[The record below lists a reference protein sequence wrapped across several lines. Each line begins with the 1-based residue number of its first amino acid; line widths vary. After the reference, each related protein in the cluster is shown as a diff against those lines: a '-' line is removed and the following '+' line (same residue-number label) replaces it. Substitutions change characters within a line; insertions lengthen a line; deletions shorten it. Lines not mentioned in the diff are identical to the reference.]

1 MTDSSGPVRSIAST
15 PFVHLRLH
23 TEYSFRDSM
32 VRIKPLMKAVADAG
46 QWAVG
51 LGDVANVFALV
62 KFYRAAMATG
72 LKPLAGAEVCVEMAE
87 GKRVTVLFYSRNR
100 DGFRNLCCI
109 LTRLYVG
116 EGVNPDEPFVT
127 LAAIESYLEDL
138 ECVLCTADAQL
149 GPLLAVEKVDA
160 AKELIAPWVQR
171 MPGRVWL
178 AVERLGRPSDEAIV
192 ASATEVSVHMDLPL
206 LATNA
211 VRFLDAADFEAHEA
225 RVCIYQGE
233 RLDDANRPRRY
244 TAEQYLKNGEQMA
257 ALFADLPEA
266 ISNTV
271 VLAQRCNLEL
281 EFGKNVLPDFP
292 TPSGESANDYL
303 VALSREGLDERLQ
316 HGVLHAS
323 REEYDAR
330 LERELGVINHM
341 GFPGYFLIV
350 ADFIRWSRENGVP
363 VGPGRGSG
371 AGSLVAWVLGITDL
385 DPLQFELLFERF
397 LNPERVSM
405 PDFDVDFCI
414 EGRDRVIEYVAQKY
428 GRNQVS
434 QIITYGS
441 MAAKAVVRDTGRVQG
456 HGYGFVDGIAR
467 LIPNTLGI
475 SLSEALKESADLR
488 NRYEN
493 EEEVTELIDTAL
505 KLEGLARNAG
515 KHAGGV
521 VIAPGA
527 LTDFSPLYVDPEGNP
542 VTQFDKDD
550 VEAVGLVKFDF
561 LGLKTLTVVDRAAQ
575 LVNKRRVSEGKEE
588 VDIRLLA
595 VDDQAVYELLA
606 SGRVTACFQI
616 ESAGMRRLVRDL
628 RPDCFEDII
637 SLLALFRPG
646 PLQTGM
652 VEDFVKRKHGE
663 QEISYPHPLLEPVLK
678 PTYGVILYQEQVM
691 QSAQV
696 LSGYSLGGADLLRRA
711 MGKKKPEVMAAERGK
726 FVSGAEENGVDAKL
740 AGEIFDLIEKFAGYG
755 FNKSHSAAYAY
766 VAYQTCWLKVHY
778 PAEFL
783 CATMTADLDN
793 TDKLVPLI
801 ADCKEWE
808 IEVLKPCVN
817 ESQLVFTVPKSMT
830 IRYGLGALKG
840 VGRGVVE
847 EIIREREANGPYA
860 GLFDLVNR
868 CDSKKLNKRV
878 LESLIKGGAL
888 DTFADNRKTLLSS
901 VNLAT
906 GWAEQ
911 QQHQREHGQ
920 IDIFGGAS
928 AEPAAQPPAL
938 RAAAPMVPAEL
949 LQMEHE
955 ALGLYLTVHPFDPWV
970 KEFMPLASNRIGRII
985 ENGAPSTER
994 GKRMRGK
1001 EIVAAGVV
1009 TDLRIMG
1016 ESRAFATLD
1025 DGTGQFSLAF
1035 FDEALQRFRHLLV
1048 REQPLLIHGH
1058 LTLDSYDDSFRLSP
1072 QTILDLR
1079 TLRDRHAIG
1088 LRIKP
1093 VPGAELKFLRTLLA
1107 PFRDPGGVDVS
1118 VDLVSERVRGEVL
1131 LPDEWRVKLA
1141 TELLE
1146 TLSRHADVQSVR
1158 PLYRR
1163 PEWNSDSIE
1172 AAA

>member
-1 MTDSSGPVRSIAST
+1 MSNNLNT
-15 PFVHLRLH
+15 PEVAAAFVHLRLH
-23 TEYSFRDSM
+23 TEYSLCDSM
-32 VRIKPLMKAVADAG
+32 VRIKPLMKAAAEAG
-46 QWAVG
+46 QRALG
-51 LGDVANVFALV
+51 LTDASNVFALV
-62 KFYRAAMATG
+62 KFYRAALG
-72 LKPLAGAEVCVEMAE
+72 SGIKPLVGAEIRFDM
-87 GKRVTVLFYSRNR
+87 GGGQFVLAALYCRNR
-100 DGFRNLCCI
+100 NGFRHLSQL
-109 LTRLYVG
+109 LTRVHL
-116 EGVNPDEPFVT
+116 EGREDEENPTAQFAWLET
-127 LAAIESYLEDL
+127 TAADL
-138 ECVLCTADAQL
+138 ECVLCTGDQSLGKALADD
-149 GPLLAVEKVDA
+149 DA
-160 AKELIAPWVQR
+160 AQSAALIAPWEPLFPER
-171 MPGRVWL
+171 LWL
-178 AVERLGRPSDEAIV
+178 GVERLGRPADETVV
-192 ASATEVSVHMDLPL
+192 AGAVECALERDLPL
-206 LATNA
+206 LATNS
-211 VRFLDAADFEAHEA
+211 VRFLDAEDFEAHEA
-225 RVCIYQGE
+225 RVCIYEGE
-233 RLDDANRPRRY
+233 RLDDPNRPRRH
-244 TAEQYLKNGEQMA
+244 TREQYLKTGEQML

-266 ISNTV
+266 VSNTA
-271 VLAQRCNLEL
+271 VLAQRCSVEM

-292 TPSGESANDYL
+292 TPSGETANEYL
-303 VALSREGLDERLQ
+303 ITLSREGLAERLKT
-316 HGVLHAS
+316 GVLHAS
-323 REEYDAR
+323 KEDYEAR
-330 LERELGVINHM
+330 LERELGVINQM

-350 ADFIRWSRENGVP
+350 ADFIRWSRDNGVP

-371 AGSLVAWVLGITDL
+371 AGSVVAWVLGITDL
-385 DPLQFELLFERF
+385 DPLQFDLLFERF

-414 EGRDRVIEYVAQKY
+414 EGRDRVIDYVAQKY
-428 GRNQVS
+428 GRDQVS

-467 LIPNTLGI
+467 LIPLTLGI
-475 SLSEALKESADLR
+475 SLSEALQEAEELR
-488 NRYEN
+488 SRYEN
-493 EEEVTELIDTAL
+493 EEEVTDLINTAL

-527 LTDFSPLYVDPEGNP
+527 LTEFTPLYVDPEGNP

-550 VEAVGLVKFDF
+550 VESVGLVKFDF
-561 LGLKTLTVVDRAAQ
+561 LGLKTLTVVDRAAT
-575 LVNKRRVSEGKEE
+575 LVNRRRVGEGKKE
-588 VDIRLLA
+588 VDIRLLPI
-595 VDDQAVYELLA
+595 DDDAVYELLA

-646 PLQTGM
+646 PLQSGM

-663 QEISYPHPLLEPVLK
+663 QEITYPHPSLEPILK

-691 QSAQV
+691 QIAQV

-726 FVSGAEENGVDAKL
+726 FVEGAENNNVDGKR

-793 TDKLVPLI
+793 TEKLVPLI
-801 ADCKEWE
+801 ADCKDWQ
-808 IEVLKPCVN
+808 ITVLTPCVN
-817 ESQLVFTVPKSMT
+817 ESALTFTVPQPMT

-847 EIIREREANGPYA
+847 EIIAERDRNGPYT

-868 CDSKKLNKRV
+868 CDSRKLNKRV
-878 LESLIKGGAL
+878 LESLVKAGAL
-888 DTFADNRKTLLSS
+888 DQFEPNRKTLLA
-901 VNLAT
+901 NLEVAT

-911 QQHQREHGQ
+911 QQKQRENGQ
-920 IDIFGGAS
+920 IDIFGAAS
-928 AEPAAQPPAL
+928 AEPAAQAPRL
-938 RAAAPMVPAEL
+938 VAAPPMMPADI
-949 LQMEHE
+949 LQMEQE
-955 ALGLYLTVHPFDPWV
+955 ALGLYLTVHPFDPWE
-970 KEFMPLASNRIGRII
+970 KEFLPLASNRIGKMI
-985 ENGAPSTER
+985 ENGAPSAER
-994 GKRMRGK
+994 GKRTRGK
-1001 EIVAAGVV
+1001 EVVAAGVL
-1009 TDLRIMG
+1009 TDLRILG
-1016 ESRAFATLD
+1016 DRRAFATLD
-1025 DGTGQFSLAF
+1025 DGSGQFSLAF

-1048 REQPLLIHGH
+1048 KEQPLLIYGR
-1058 LTLDSYDDSFRLSP
+1058 LTLDGYDDSFRLSP

-1093 VPGAELKFLRTLLA
+1093 EPAADIGFLARLLA
-1107 PFRDPGGVDVS
+1107 PYRDEQGVQVS
-1118 VDLVSERVRGEVL
+1118 VDVIGDTVRGEVL
-1131 LPDEWRVKLA
+1131 LPPEWTVRLA
-1141 TELLE
+1141 PEMLE
-1146 TLSRHADVQSVR
+1146 ALSRHPDVQSIR
-1158 PLYRR
+1158 PLYQR